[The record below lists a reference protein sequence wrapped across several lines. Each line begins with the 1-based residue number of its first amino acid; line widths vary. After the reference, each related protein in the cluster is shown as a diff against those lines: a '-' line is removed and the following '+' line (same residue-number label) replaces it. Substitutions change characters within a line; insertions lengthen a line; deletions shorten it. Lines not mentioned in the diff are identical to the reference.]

1 MPKIYKSYK
10 ELIGNTPLLELS
22 NLKEKLN
29 LKARVFVK
37 LENMNPGASIKDR
50 ASLYMI
56 QKAIDSGLINE
67 DTTIIEATSGNT
79 GIGAAAICAS
89 MNLKCIIIMP
99 ENMSVERIKIL
110 RQLGATVILTDKE
123 SGMKGSIE
131 KLEEIKA
138 NIKNHYVLN
147 QFENDNNS
155 LAHYETT
162 AEEIYEALNGEIDY
176 FISAVGTSGTI
187 MGCSKYFKEKN
198 KDIKIIAVEP
208 KDSAVLSNEKAS
220 SHKIQGIG
228 AGFIPKLFDYKFID
242 KIEKVTYEESIESSK
257 LLARNEGLLVGIS
270 SGASLSI
277 ALKYASVEENENKV
291 IVVIL
296 PDSASRYYSTELFD

>member
-1 MPKIYKSYK
+1 MSKIYKSYK
-10 ELIGNTPLLELS
+10 ELIGNTPLFELS

-37 LENMNPGASIKDR
+37 LENMNPGASVKDR

-131 KLEEIKA
+131 RLEEIKA

-242 KIEKVTYEESIESSK
+242 KIEKVSYEESIESSK

-277 ALKYASVEENENKV
+277 ALKYACVEENENKV

>member
-1 MPKIYKSYK
+1 MSKIYKSYK
-10 ELIGNTPLLELS
+10 ELIGNTPLFELS

-37 LENMNPGASIKDR
+37 LENMNPGASVKDR

-131 KLEEIKA
+131 RLEEIKA

-228 AGFIPKLFDYKFID
+228 AGFIPKIFDYKFID

>member
-1 MPKIYKSYK
+1 MSKIYKSYK
-10 ELIGNTPLLELS
+10 DLIGNTPLLELS

-56 QKAIDSGLINE
+56 QKAIDAGLIND

-110 RQLGATVILTDKE
+110 KQLGATVILTDKE
-123 SGMKGSIE
+123 LGMKGSID

-138 NIKNHYVLN
+138 NIKNHYILN
-147 QFENDNNS
+147 QFEKDNNS

-162 AEEIYEALNGEIDY
+162 AEEISEALNGEIDY

-187 MGCSKYFKEKN
+187 MGCAKYFKEKKEN
-198 KDIKIIAVEP
+198 IKIIAVEP
-208 KDSAVLSNEKAS
+208 KDSAVLSNEKAN

-228 AGFIPKLFDYKFID
+228 AGFIPKLFDYKLID
-242 KIEKVTYEESIESSK
+242 EIEKVSYEESIESAK
-257 LLARNEGLLVGIS
+257 LLARNEGILIGIS